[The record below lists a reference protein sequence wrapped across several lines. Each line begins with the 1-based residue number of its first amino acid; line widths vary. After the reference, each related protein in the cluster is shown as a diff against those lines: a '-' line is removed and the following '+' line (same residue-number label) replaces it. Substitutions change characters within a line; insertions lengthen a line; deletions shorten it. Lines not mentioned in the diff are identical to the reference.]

1 MNDYIYTERTG
12 IPCVEYTGKNHA
24 RVTKDLTS
32 EDFDSFVEFKTM
44 QHNEAQA
51 FLRKLIGE

>member
-12 IPCVEYTGKNHA
+12 VPCIDYTGKHHV
-24 RVTKDLTS
+24 RITRKLTS
-32 EDFDSFVEFKTM
+32 EEFDLVVEFKTM
-44 QHNEAQA
+44 QHNQSQA